1 MTLRELSYNIL
12 NLFDERYEGIDT
24 DITIDQIVYLI
35 KYYRSLFLRRDMQ
48 RGSRL
53 IPFEQELTDTF
64 TFKPS
69 SSFGRNALES
79 QSTIPTPVRLKN
91 RDGGGLT
98 YIGSRTG
105 DISYS
110 VRNIHKQR
118 LSKYDKFTSN
128 TTSATYQDNK
138 IYIFG
143 GLPNS
148 LSSGDTK
155 EFEIRGIFEDPEEV
169 MELNGVSNTK
179 DEPFP
184 IGSDMEQ
191 RITKGLL
198 SGELSL
204 QMGQNQITTQNES

>member
-1 MTLRELSYNIL
+1 
-12 NLFDERYEGIDT
+12 
-24 DITIDQIVYLI
+24 
-35 KYYRSLFLRRDMQ
+35 MQ

-204 QMGQNQITTQNES
+204 QMGQNQITTQNE